1 MGRMPPAVCRFWQQG
16 NCRNGGKHT
25 FNFTAPA
32 QKLIL
37 CADRCKFLHTDTN
50 PNSQPLP
57 NGNRY
62 AALQQG
68 DRFGSRAS
76 STDYQSRGA
85 RAGSPAR
92 ELPYSL
98 DKKAIGVDLT
108 SEKPQWIL
116 SAYGPGRLAPAQ
128 LFGGPMRE
136 HSFEEMRLL
145 HYMAVAAGNP
155 QQAIQEAER
164 LWQASEQQIQT
175 AASNIDG
182 DINFIINSEKEH
194 PNRIDIVRGGQA
206 GAGSQPNPF
215 NNQSSFQQQ
224 SPAPNPFVGA
234 GQSPQA
240 APAFGAPSSA
250 AFGAPSALGGAFGQ
264 PSALGQKPNAFGGTN
279 PAFGAPTQLGSSG
292 FGQPSALGQRPNHFA
307 ASTANTS
314 TPAAAPFSSFAGTS
328 NAFGPP
334 SNAAFGAPSQTTQ
347 PNPFGQPSGS
357 NANSNPFGGQSNPQP
372 NPLGGPQP
380 AF

>member
-1 MGRMPPAVCRFWQQG
+1 VRRRCDDAQRCASLLRLDHFATVRMPPAVCRFWQQG

-85 RAGSPAR
+85 RAGTEKGPQTYANKAKVIIGSPAR

-155 QQAIQEAER
+155 QQA
-164 LWQASEQQIQT
+164 
-175 AASNIDG
+175 
-182 DINFIINSEKEH
+182 
-194 PNRIDIVRGGQA
+194 VGQ
-206 GAGSQPNPF
+206 G
-215 NNQSSFQQQ
+215 
-224 SPAPNPFVGA
+224 
-234 GQSPQA
+234 
-240 APAFGAPSSA
+240 
-250 AFGAPSALGGAFGQ
+250 
-264 PSALGQKPNAFGGTN
+264 
-279 PAFGAPTQLGSSG
+279 
-292 FGQPSALGQRPNHFA
+292 H
-307 ASTANTS
+307 
-314 TPAAAPFSSFAGTS
+314 
-328 NAFGPP
+328 
-334 SNAAFGAPSQTTQ
+334 
-347 PNPFGQPSGS
+347 
-357 NANSNPFGGQSNPQP
+357 
-372 NPLGGPQP
+372 
-380 AF
+380 